1 MYFLFFKINWSDGA
15 AVFSIVFLTIISGWL
30 AAVIVDYMY
39 KEVGECCLKKKI
51 FFIDLLNYVAHTCT
65 CLG

>member
-15 AVFSIVFLTIISGWL
+15 AVFSRVFLTIISGWL

-39 KEVGECCLKKKI
+39 KEVGECCLKKKDI
-51 FFIDLLNYVAHTCT
+51 FY
-65 CLG
+65 

>member
-39 KEVGECCLKKKI
+39 KEVGECCLKKKDI
-51 FFIDLLNYVAHTCT
+51 FY
-65 CLG
+65 